1 MAQAGYTPISLYYS
15 TTAAAVPLAANLAAG
30 ELAINIVDG
39 KLYYENN
46 SGVVTLLAS
55 AAGSLGDVVGP
66 ASSTDN
72 AIVRFD
78 STTGKLIQNSVGI
91 LSDAGILTGLTGIT
105 SSGSITFSSLTSGRV
120 PYATTA
126 GLLTDSA
133 GLTFDGTNF
142 ATTGT
147 ATAAKLIPTG
157 SSATGNGLYLPAA
170 NSVGLSTNGTNAV
183 YINSTQN
190 VGIGTSSPNTKL
202 TVGTPNTQ
210 STPTIL
216 SVGGVT
222 QTIASG
228 SGQLGIYGTDAAA
241 ADQGGTISFT
251 ANTTSLNGYAMATIS
266 GKYQTAGAGVYGG
279 YLQFATTDSGGTVAE
294 RMRIDSSGNVG
305 IGTSSPAFKLQ
316 VAGSGSQFAL
326 ISTTDTTSTTGLLFG
341 DSGSNAIG
349 RIEYVHSSD
358 LMQFYT
364 SGSAKVYI
372 DSSGNVGIG
381 VTPSAWDAAVYTA
394 LQISTNSSIASFTNG
409 ETRYSSNCFYNTST
423 WKYITSSQLASA
435 YTQGAGAHTW
445 FTAPSGTAG
454 NAITFTQAMTL
465 DSSGLLLIGTT
476 SNTGGG
482 RVDALSNATSAY
494 TARSASSGASTTV
507 KAVRSVDSGA
517 SNFANAQYDALSH
530 AWQLSAGTAA
540 MTLDSSGN
548 VGIGTSSPQGRLHIS
563 GGYTGFQYNAAGA
576 YPSYNT
582 YFGAIGSNFQ
592 VGSSYLDFWNT
603 VGAGFQWHIQTA
615 ASTQT
620 SVMTIDSSGNVLV
633 TSAAGLG
640 YGTGSGGTVTQAT
653 DKSTAVTL
661 NKPTGQITMNNAAL
675 AGNTAVVF
683 RLNDSLISSVDT
695 VIYAASGNGNYEI
708 TTHAIFA
715 GAVDI
720 RVTNATVGSLS
731 EALVI
736 NFSILKGATS

>member
-55 AAGSLGDVVGP
+55 AAGSLCDVVGP

-294 RMRIDSSGNVG
+294 RMRIDSSGNVLVG
-305 IGTSSPAFKLQ
+305 TTSSILTTARLTVQ
-316 VAGSGSQFAL
+316 TAGSAGI
-326 ISTTDTTSTTGLLFG
+326 ISAT
-341 DSGSNAIG
+341 
-349 RIEYVHSSD
+349 
-358 LMQFYT
+358 
-364 SGSAKVYI
+364 
-372 DSSGNVGIG
+372 
-381 VTPSAWDAAVYTA
+381 
-394 LQISTNSSIASFTNG
+394 
-409 ETRYSSNCFYNTST
+409 SSNTNLFCINTAASSWEPISFRYNTST
-423 WKYITSSQLASA
+423 EVGKIECTSTATSYATSSDYRLKDNVTPMTGALATVALLKPCNYKWIADGSNG
-435 YTQGAGAHTW
+435 QGFIAHE
-445 FTAPSGTAG
+445 
-454 NAITFTQAMTL
+454 IQAVVPDCVVGEKDAVDDEGKPKYQGIDTSFLVATL
-465 DSSGLLLIGTT
+465 
-476 SNTGGG
+476 
-482 RVDALSNATSAY
+482 
-494 TARSASSGASTTV
+494 
-507 KAVRSVDSGA
+507 
-517 SNFANAQYDALSH
+517 
-530 AWQLSAGTAA
+530 TAA
-540 MTLDSSGN
+540 
-548 VGIGTSSPQGRLHIS
+548 
-563 GGYTGFQYNAAGA
+563 
-576 YPSYNT
+576 
-582 YFGAIGSNFQ
+582 
-592 VGSSYLDFWNT
+592 
-603 VGAGFQWHIQTA
+603 IQE
-615 ASTQT
+615 Q
-620 SVMTIDSSGNVLV
+620 
-633 TSAAGLG
+633 
-640 YGTGSGGTVTQAT
+640 QALIIQLQA
-653 DKSTAVTL
+653 DV
-661 NKPTGQITMNNAAL
+661 AAL
-675 AGNTAVVF
+675 
-683 RLNDSLISSVDT
+683 
-695 VIYAASGNGNYEI
+695 
-708 TTHAIFA
+708 
-715 GAVDI
+715 
-720 RVTNATVGSLS
+720 
-731 EALVI
+731 
-736 NFSILKGATS
+736 KGVK